1 MWVGLSLC
9 NNGFPWP
16 PQKSWRLIGVDG
28 KWLYIKEICLRLRGE
43 PGEKV
48 SMKTGLYHPEEFKDN
63 CGFGLIAHMTGEP
76 SHHLLQ
82 TAMQALTCMTHR
94 GGINADGKT
103 GDGCGLLMQKPDQ
116 FLRAVAQK
124 HFAVELPKQYAVGM
138 VFFNQDP
145 VKAEAA
151 RANMDREI
159 VAAGLKL
166 VGWRK
171 VPIDTS
177 VLGRLALER
186 LPQIEQVFIGG
197 ERLSDQEFAIKLFSA
212 RRRSSVANAH
222 DADHY
227 ICSFSH
233 KTIIYKGL
241 MMPRDLAAFYP
252 DLGDERLQTA
262 ICVFHQRF
270 STNTLPKWPLAQPF
284 RFLAHNGEINTITG
298 NRNWAMA
305 RRTKFANDQI
315 PDLEELGPLVNRVGS
330 DSSSMDNMLELMV
343 TGGIDLFRGVRMLVP
358 PAWQNVETMDADL
371 RAFYEY
377 NSMHMEPWDG
387 PAGIV
392 MTEGRHAVCLLDR
405 NGLRP
410 ARWVT
415 TTNGYITIAS
425 EIGVWGY
432 QPEEVL
438 AKGRVGPGQILAVD
452 TETGQ
457 ILDTDAIDNRL
468 KSRHPYKRWLRQH
481 ATRIQATLTDDQGAA
496 SYDADQL
503 KQYMKMFQ
511 VTFEERDQVLRPL
524 GEQGQEAVGS
534 MGDDTPMAVL
544 SQRVRSP
551 YDFFRQ
557 QFAQVTNPPID
568 PLREA
573 IVMSLEI
580 CLGAERNIF
589 QESPE
594 HASRVIL
601 SSPVI
606 SPAKWRSLMNLEREG
621 FDRQLIDLN
630 YEESVGLQAAIRNI
644 ADQAEEAVRSGKTQL
659 VLSDRYI
666 APGKL
671 PVHASLAVGAVHHRL
686 TEQGLRCD
694 SNILVETATARDPHH
709 FAVLLGFGASAVY
722 PYLAYE
728 VLADLIRTG
737 EVLGDLDEVFKYYRK
752 GISKGLLKI
761 LSKMGISTI
770 ASYRGAQLFEAVG
783 LAEEVVGLSFKGVSS
798 RIKGARFV
806 DLEGDQKL
814 LAAEAWSARKPI
826 QQGGLLKFVHGG
838 EYHAY
843 NPDVVNTLQ
852 AAVQQGDYAKFKEYT
867 TLVDQRPVSM
877 IRDLLK
883 VKVADE
889 ALPLDQVEPLEA
901 ILKRFDSAGIS
912 LGALSPEAHE
922 ALAEAMNR
930 LGARSNSGEGGED
943 PARYG
948 TIKSSKIKQVA
959 TGRFGVT
966 PEYLVNAEVLQI
978 KVAQGAKPGEGGQL
992 PGGKVNGLIAKLRY
1006 AVPGVT
1012 LISPPPHHDIYSI
1025 EDLAQLIYDLKQV
1038 NPQALVSVKLVAE
1051 AGVGTI
1057 AAGVAKAYAD
1067 LITIS
1072 GYDGGTGASPL
1083 TSIKYA
1089 GAPWELGLAET
1100 HQTLRGNDLR
1110 GKVRVQTDGGLKT
1123 GLDVIKAA
1131 ILGAE
1136 SFGFGTAPMIA
1147 LGCKYLRICHLN
1159 NCATGVATQNEK
1171 LRKDHYIGTV
1181 DMVINFFTFVA
1192 EETREW
1198 LAKLGVRSLG
1208 ELIGRTDLLDVLPGD
1223 TERQQYLDLTPL
1235 LGSSHIPADKPQF
1248 CEVDKNPPF
1257 DKGELAE
1264 KMVEMALPAI
1274 RDQAGGEFSLDICNC
1289 DRSIGAR
1296 ISGEIAKLYG
1306 NQGMADKPV
1315 TFRFK
1320 GTAGQSFGVWNAGGL
1335 NLHLEGDANDYVG
1348 KGMTGGKVTIVPPA
1362 GSPFATQHSAIVGN
1376 TCLYGATGGKLFA
1389 AGTAGER
1396 FAVRNSGAHAVVEG
1410 TGDHCCE
1417 YMTGGFVCVLGK
1429 TGYNFGSGMTGG
1441 FAYVLDMDNSF
1452 VDKLNHELVEI
1463 QRISGEAMEAYRSH
1477 LARVLGEYVEETGS
1491 EWGRELFENLDDYV
1505 RRFWLVKPKAAN
1517 LKQLLSST
1525 RANPQ

>member
-1 MWVGLSLC
+1 
-9 NNGFPWP
+9 
-16 PQKSWRLIGVDG
+16 
-28 KWLYIKEICLRLRGE
+28 
-43 PGEKV
+43 
-48 SMKTGLYHPEEFKDN
+48 MKTGLYHPEEFKDN
-63 CGFGLIAHMTGEP
+63 CGFGLIAHMTGEA

-116 FLRAVAQK
+116 FLRAVAQE

-159 VAAGLKL
+159 INAGLKL

-197 ERLSDQEFAIKLFSA
+197 EGLSDQEFAIKLFSA

-241 MMPRDLAAFYP
+241 MMPADLSAFYP
-252 DLGDERLQTA
+252 DLGDERLKTA

-298 NRNWAMA
+298 NRNWAIA
-305 RRTKFANDQI
+305 RRTKFANDLI

-415 TTNGYITIAS
+415 TKNGYITLAS
-425 EIGVWGY
+425 EIGVWDY
-432 QPEEVL
+432 KPEDVL
-438 AKGRVGPGQILAVD
+438 AKGRVGPGQIFAVD

-481 ATRIQATLTDDQGAA
+481 ALRIQATLTDDQGVA

-630 YEESVGLQAAIRNI
+630 YEESVGLEAAIRNI

-722 PYLAYE
+722 PYLSYE

-783 LAEEVVGLSFKGVSS
+783 LAEEVVGLSFKGVAS

-806 DLEGDQKL
+806 DLENDQKL

-852 AAVQQGDYAKFKEYT
+852 AAVQKGDYAKFKEYT

-883 VKVADE
+883 VKLADQPL
-889 ALPLDQVEPLEA
+889 ALDQVEPLED

-992 PGGKVNGLIAKLRY
+992 PGGKVNGLIARLRY

-1159 NCATGVATQNEK
+1159 NCATGVATQNDK

-1181 DMVINFFTFVA
+1181 DMVVNFFTFVA

-1208 ELIGRTDLLDVLPGD
+1208 ELIGRTDLLDILPGD
-1223 TERQQYLDLTPL
+1223 TERQQYLDLSPL

-1274 RDQAGGEFSLDICNC
+1274 RDLSGGEFSLDICNC

-1296 ISGEIAKLYG
+1296 ISGEIARLHG
-1306 NQGMADKPV
+1306 NQGMAGAPI

-1348 KGMTGGKVTIVPPA
+1348 KGMTGGKLTIVPPA
-1362 GSPFATQHSAIVGN
+1362 GSPFETQHSAIVGN

-1441 FAYVLDMDNSF
+1441 FAYVLDMDNTF

-1491 EWGRELFENLDDYV
+1491 EWGRELSENLDDYV

>member
-1 MWVGLSLC
+1 
-9 NNGFPWP
+9 
-16 PQKSWRLIGVDG
+16 
-28 KWLYIKEICLRLRGE
+28 
-43 PGEKV
+43 
-48 SMKTGLYHPEEFKDN
+48 MKTGLYHPEECKDN
-63 CGFGLIAHMTGEP
+63 CGFGLIAHMTGEA

-103 GDGCGLLMQKPDQ
+103 GDGCGLLIQKPDQ
-116 FLRAVAQK
+116 FLRAMAQE

-159 VAAGLKL
+159 IAAGLKL

-177 VLGRLALER
+177 VLGRLAMER

-197 ERLSDQEFAIKLFSA
+197 EGLSDQEFAIKLFSA
-212 RRRSSVANAH
+212 RRRSSVANAD

-305 RRTKFANDQI
+305 RRTKFANDLI
-315 PDLEELGPLVNRVGS
+315 PDLAELGPLVNRVGS

-457 ILDTDAIDNRL
+457 ILDTDAIDDRL

-481 ATRIQATLTDDQGAA
+481 ATRIQATLTDDQGVA

-606 SPAKWRSLMNLEREG
+606 SPAKWRSLMNLERAG
-621 FDRQLIDLN
+621 FERQLIDLN
-630 YEESVGLQAAIRNI
+630 YEQSVGLEAAIRNI
-644 ADQAEEAVRSGKTQL
+644 ADQAEEAVRAGKTQL

-722 PYLAYE
+722 PYLSYE

-770 ASYRGAQLFEAVG
+770 ASYRGAQLFEAIG
-783 LAEEVVGLSFKGVSS
+783 LSEEVVGLSFKGVSS
-798 RIKGARFV
+798 RIKGARFE
-806 DLEGDQKL
+806 DLESDQKL

-883 VKVADE
+883 VKVADQPL
-889 ALPLDQVEPLEA
+889 ALEQVEPLEA

-943 PARYG
+943 PSRYG
-948 TIKSSKIKQVA
+948 TIRSSKIKQVA

-1159 NCATGVATQNEK
+1159 NCATGVATQNDK

-1223 TERQQYLDLTPL
+1223 TERQRYLDLSPL

-1248 CEVDKNPPF
+1248 CEVDRNPPF
-1257 DKGELAE
+1257 DEGHLAE
-1264 KMVEMALPAI
+1264 KMVEMAMPAI

-1296 ISGEIAKLYG
+1296 VSGEIARLHG
-1306 NQGMADKPV
+1306 NQGMAAAPI

-1348 KGMTGGKVTIVPPA
+1348 KGMTGGKLTIVPPA
-1362 GSPFATQHSAIVGN
+1362 GSPFATQDSAILGN

-1417 YMTGGFVCVLGK
+1417 YMTGGFVCVLGN

-1477 LARVLGEYVEETGS
+1477 LARVLAEYVEETGS
-1491 EWGRELFENLDDYV
+1491 EWGRELSENLDDYV

>member
-1 MWVGLSLC
+1 
-9 NNGFPWP
+9 
-16 PQKSWRLIGVDG
+16 
-28 KWLYIKEICLRLRGE
+28 
-43 PGEKV
+43 
-48 SMKTGLYHPEEFKDN
+48 MKAGLYHPDQFKDN
-63 CGFGLIAHMTGEP
+63 CGFGLIAHMEGEA
-76 SHHLLQ
+76 SHHLLK
-82 TAMQALTCMTHR
+82 TAIEALTCMTHR

-103 GDGCGLLMQKPDQ
+103 GDGCGLLIQKPDL
-116 FLRAVAQK
+116 FLRAVAKEQ
-124 HFAVELPKQYAVGM
+124 FGSDLPQQYAVGM
-138 VFFNQDP
+138 VFFNQDSG
-145 VKAEAA
+145 KAEAA
-151 RANMDREI
+151 RANMNREI
-159 VAAGLKL
+159 EAAGLQL
-166 VGWRK
+166 IGWRK

-197 ERLSDQEFAIKLFSA
+197 EGLDDQQFAIKLFSA
-212 RRRSSVANAH
+212 RRRSSVANAA
-222 DADHY
+222 DTDHY
-227 ICSFSH
+227 ICSFSP

-241 MMPRDLAAFYP
+241 MMPADLQQFYP

-298 NRNWAMA
+298 NRNWALA
-305 RRTKFANDQI
+305 RRLKFANELI

-343 TGGIDLFRGVRMLVP
+343 TGGIDLFRGVRMIIP
-358 PAWQNVETMDADL
+358 PAWQNMETMDADL

-387 PAGIV
+387 PAGV
-392 MTEGRHAVCLLDR
+392 VLTDGRHAVCLLDR

-415 TTNGYITIAS
+415 TKNGYITLAS
-425 EIGVWGY
+425 EIGVWDY
-432 QPEEVL
+432 KPEDVI

-457 ILDTDAIDNRL
+457 VLDTDAIDNRL
-468 KSRHPYKRWLRQH
+468 KSRHPYKQWLRQN
-481 ATRIQATLTDDQGAA
+481 AVRIQAKLDDDHGVA

-551 YDFFRQ
+551 FDYFRQ

-568 PLREA
+568 PLRES
-573 IVMSLEI
+573 IVLSLEI

-589 QESPE
+589 EESPA
-594 HASRVIL
+594 HASRVML

-606 SPAKWRSLMNLEREG
+606 SPAKWRALMSLSAPGFERHV
-621 FDRQLIDLN
+621 IDLN
-630 YEESVGLQAAIRNI
+630 YDPAIGLEAAVRNI
-644 ADQAEEAVRSGKTQL
+644 ADQAEEAVRAGKVLL
-659 VLSDRYI
+659 VLTDRHI

-671 PVHASLAVGAVHHRL
+671 PAHAALATGAVHHRL
-686 TEQGLRCD
+686 TDKGLRCD
-694 SNILVETATARDPHH
+694 CNILVETATARDPHH
-709 FAVLLGFGASAVY
+709 FAVLVGFGASAVY
-722 PYLAYE
+722 PFLAYE

-737 EVLGDLDEVFKYYRK
+737 EVLGDLYEVFKYYRK

-783 LAEEVVGLSFKGVSS
+783 LSGEVTDLCFKGVAS
-798 RIKGARFV
+798 RIQGARFI
-806 DLEGDQKL
+806 DIESEQKL
-814 LAAEAWSARKPI
+814 LAFEAWNNRKPI
-826 QQGGLLKFVHGG
+826 QQGGLLKFVYGG

-843 NPDVVNTLQ
+843 NPDVVRTIQ
-852 AAVQQGDYAKFKEYT
+852 EAVQQGDYAKYKEYAA
-867 TLVDQRPVSM
+867 LVDLRPASM

-883 VKVADE
+883 LKLADQ
-889 ALPLDQVEPLEA
+889 ALPLDQVEPLNEV
-901 ILKRFDSAGIS
+901 LKRFDSAGIS

-922 ALAEAMNR
+922 AIAEAMNR

-948 TIKSSKIKQVA
+948 TVRSSKIKQVA

-992 PGGKVNGLIAKLRY
+992 PGGKVNGLIARLRY

-1038 NPQALVSVKLVAE
+1038 NPAALVSVKLVAE

-1083 TSIKYA
+1083 SSIKYA
-1089 GAPWELGLAET
+1089 GSPWELGLAET

-1136 SFGFGTAPMIA
+1136 SFGFGTGPMVA

-1159 NCATGVATQNEK
+1159 NCATGVATQNDK
-1171 LRKDHYIGTV
+1171 LRKDHFIGTV
-1181 DMVINFFTFVA
+1181 EMVMNYFTYIA
-1192 EETREW
+1192 EDTREW

-1208 ELIGRTDLLDVLPGD
+1208 ELIGRTDLLEVLPGE
-1223 TERQQYLDLTPL
+1223 TAKQGNLDLTPL
-1235 LGSSHIPADKPQF
+1235 LGSDLIPADKPQF
-1248 CEVDKNPPF
+1248 CEVEKNPPF
-1257 DKGELAE
+1257 DQGLLAE
-1264 KMVEMALPAI
+1264 KMVEIAAAAI
-1274 RDQAGGEFSLDICNC
+1274 AGKTGGDFELDICNC

-1296 ISGEIAKLYG
+1296 VSGEIAKQYG
-1306 NQGMADKPV
+1306 NQGMKDAPI

-1335 NLHLEGDANDYVG
+1335 HLRLEGDANDYVG
-1348 KGMTGGKVTIVPPA
+1348 KGMTGGKLVIVPPA
-1362 GSPFATQHSAIVGN
+1362 GSPFKTQESAIIGN
-1376 TCLYGATGGKLFA
+1376 TCLYGATGGRLFA

-1396 FAVRNSGAHAVVEG
+1396 FGVRNSGAHAVVEG

-1429 TGYNFGSGMTGG
+1429 TGVNFGSGMTGG
-1441 FAYVLDMDNSF
+1441 FAYVLDLDNSF
-1452 VDKLNHELVEI
+1452 VDRVNHELVEI
-1463 QRISGEAMEAYRSH
+1463 QRISNEAMEAYRSH
-1477 LARVLGEYVEETGS
+1477 LREVLSEYVAETS
-1491 EWGRELFENLDDYV
+1491 SPWGTHLLENLEDYL
-1505 RRFWLVKPKAAN
+1505 RKFWLVKPKAAS
-1517 LKQLLSST
+1517 LGSLLSST

>member
-1 MWVGLSLC
+1 
-9 NNGFPWP
+9 
-16 PQKSWRLIGVDG
+16 
-28 KWLYIKEICLRLRGE
+28 
-43 PGEKV
+43 
-48 SMKTGLYHPEEFKDN
+48 MKTGLYHPEEFKDN

-116 FLRAVAQK
+116 FLRAVAQE
-124 HFAVELPKQYAVGM
+124 HFAVELPRQYAVGM

-159 VAAGLKL
+159 INAGLKL

-197 ERLSDQEFAIKLFSA
+197 EGLSDQEFAIKLFSA

-222 DADHY
+222 DTDHY

-305 RRTKFANDQI
+305 RRTKFANDLI

-432 QPEEVL
+432 QPEDVL

-481 ATRIQATLTDDQGAA
+481 ATRIQATLTDDQGVA

-630 YEESVGLQAAIRNI
+630 YEESVGLEAAIRNI
-644 ADQAEEAVRSGKTQL
+644 ADQAEEAVRAGKTQL

-770 ASYRGAQLFEAVG
+770 ASYRGAQLFEAIG

-798 RIKGARFV
+798 RIKGARFA
-806 DLEGDQKL
+806 DLESDQKL

-883 VKVADE
+883 VKVADQPL
-889 ALPLDQVEPLEA
+889 ALEQIEPLEA

-943 PARYG
+943 PSRYG

-1159 NCATGVATQNEK
+1159 NCATGVATQNDK

-1257 DKGELAE
+1257 DQGELAE
-1264 KMVEMALPAI
+1264 KMVEMAMPAI

-1296 ISGEIAKLYG
+1296 VSGEIARLHG
-1306 NQGMADKPV
+1306 NQGMAAAPI

-1348 KGMTGGKVTIVPPA
+1348 KGMTGGKVTIVPPV
-1362 GSPFATQHSAIVGN
+1362 GSPFETQHSAIVGN

-1441 FAYVLDMDNSF
+1441 FAYVLDMDNTF

-1477 LARVLGEYVEETGS
+1477 LARVLAEYVEETGS
-1491 EWGRELFENLDDYV
+1491 EWGRELSENLDDYV

>member
-1 MWVGLSLC
+1 
-9 NNGFPWP
+9 
-16 PQKSWRLIGVDG
+16 
-28 KWLYIKEICLRLRGE
+28 
-43 PGEKV
+43 
-48 SMKTGLYHPEEFKDN
+48 MKAGLYRPDEFKDN
-63 CGFGLIAHMTGEP
+63 CGFGLIAHMQGEP
-76 SHHLLQ
+76 SHHLLK
-82 TAMQALTCMTHR
+82 TAIEALTCMTHR

-103 GDGCGLLMQKPDQ
+103 GDGCGLLIQKPDQ
-116 FLRAVAQK
+116 FLRAIAQEQ
-124 HFAVELPKQYAVGM
+124 FGVELPAQYAVGM

-145 VKAEAA
+145 AKAEAA
-151 RANMDREI
+151 RENMNREI
-159 VAAGLKL
+159 LAAGLQL

-177 VLGRLALER
+177 VLGQLALER

-197 ERLSDQEFAIKLFSA
+197 EGLSDQEFAIKLFSA
-212 RRRSSVANAH
+212 RRRSSVANAD

-241 MMPRDLAAFYP
+241 MMPADLQQFYP

-262 ICVFHQRF
+262 IAVFHQRF

-298 NRNWAMA
+298 NRNWAQA
-305 RRTKFANDQI
+305 RRTKFANELI
-315 PDLEELGPLVNRVGS
+315 PDLDELGPLVNRVGS

-343 TGGIDLFRGVRMLVP
+343 TGGIDLFRGLRMIIP

-387 PAGIV
+387 PAGV
-392 MTEGRHAVCLLDR
+392 VLTDGRHAVCLLDR

-415 TTNGYITIAS
+415 TKNGYITLAS
-425 EIGVWGY
+425 EIGVWDY
-432 QPEEVL
+432 QPEDVI

-457 ILDTDAIDNRL
+457 VLDTESIDSRL
-468 KSRHPYKRWLRQH
+468 KSRHPYKLWLRKH
-481 ATRIQATLTDDQGAA
+481 AQRIKATLEDRDHG
-496 SYDADQL
+496 SPFYDPDQL

-551 YDFFRQ
+551 YDYFRQ

-589 QESPE
+589 SESPE
-594 HASRVIL
+594 HATRVIL

-606 SPAKWRSLMNLEREG
+606 SPAKWRALMNLDRPG
-621 FDRQLIDLN
+621 FDRHVIDMN
-630 YEESVGLQAAIRNI
+630 YDESLGLEAAVRNM
-644 ADQAEEAVRSGKTQL
+644 ADQAEEAVRAGKVLL
-659 VLSDRYI
+659 VLTDRHI

-671 PVHASLAVGAVHHRL
+671 PAHASLVTGAVHHRL
-686 TEQGLRCD
+686 VEKGLRCD
-694 SNILVETATARDPHH
+694 CNILVETATARDPHH
-709 FAVLLGFGASAVY
+709 YAVLLGFGASAVY
-722 PYLAYE
+722 PFLAYE
-728 VLADLIRTG
+728 VLGDLIRTG
-737 EVLGDLDEVFKYYRK
+737 EVLGDLYEVFKHYRK

-761 LSKMGISTI
+761 LSKMGISTV

-783 LAEEVVGLSFKGVSS
+783 LADEVTELCFRGVAS
-798 RIKGARFV
+798 RIQGARFV
-806 DLEGDQKL
+806 DIESEQKL
-814 LAAEAWSARKPI
+814 LSFEAWNNRKPI
-826 QQGGLLKFVHGG
+826 QQGGLLKFVYGG

-843 NPDVVNTLQ
+843 NPDVVRTLQ
-852 AAVQQGDYAKFKEYT
+852 EAVQQGNYAKYKEYS
-867 TLVDQRPVSM
+867 TLVDTRPVSM

-883 VKVADE
+883 VKESATPISLDE
-889 ALPLDQVEPLEA
+889 VEPLQS
-901 ILKRFDSAGIS
+901 IFKRFDAAGIS

-930 LGARSNSGEGGED
+930 LGGRSNSGEGGED

-992 PGGKVNGLIAKLRY
+992 PGGKVNGLIARLRY

-1038 NPQALVSVKLVAE
+1038 NPKALVSVKLVAE

-1083 TSIKYA
+1083 TSIRYA

-1136 SFGFGTAPMIA
+1136 SFGFGTAPMVA

-1159 NCATGVATQNEK
+1159 NCATGVATQNDK
-1171 LRKDHYIGTV
+1171 LRKDHFIGTV
-1181 DMVINFFTFVA
+1181 EMVMNFFTYVA

-1198 LAKLGVRSLG
+1198 LAKLGVRSLE
-1208 ELIGRTDLLDVLPGD
+1208 ELIGRTDLLEVLPGE
-1223 TERQQYLDLTPL
+1223 TAKQGNLDLSPL
-1235 LGSSHIPADKPQF
+1235 LASAHIPADKPQF
-1248 CEVDKNPPF
+1248 CQVPKNPPF
-1257 DKGELAE
+1257 DEGLLAE
-1264 KMVEMALPAI
+1264 KMVDMAKDAI
-1274 RDQAGGEFSLDICNC
+1274 AGKTGGEFELNIGNC

-1296 ISGEIAKLYG
+1296 ISGEIARVHG
-1306 NQGMADKPV
+1306 NQGMNDAPI

-1335 NLHLEGDANDYVG
+1335 NLRLEGDANDYVG
-1348 KGMTGGKVTIVPPA
+1348 KGMTGGKIVITPPA
-1362 GSPFATQHSAIVGN
+1362 GSPFATEDSAIIGN

-1389 AGTAGER
+1389 TGTAGER

-1441 FAYVLDMDNSF
+1441 FAYVLDMDNGF
-1452 VDKLNHELVEI
+1452 YDRVNHELVEI
-1463 QRISGEAMEAYRSH
+1463 QRINNEAMEAYRSH
-1477 LARVLGEYVEETGS
+1477 LESVLAEYVEETGS
-1491 EWGRELFENLDDYV
+1491 EWGQNLLENLDDYL
-1505 RRFWLVKPKAAN
+1505 RKFWLVKPKAAS
-1517 LKQLLSST
+1517 LKSLLSST

>member
-1 MWVGLSLC
+1 
-9 NNGFPWP
+9 
-16 PQKSWRLIGVDG
+16 
-28 KWLYIKEICLRLRGE
+28 
-43 PGEKV
+43 
-48 SMKTGLYHPEEFKDN
+48 MKAGLYHPDEFKDN
-63 CGFGLIAHMTGEP
+63 CGFGLIAHMQGEA

-82 TAMQALTCMTHR
+82 TAIQALTCMTHR

-103 GDGCGLLMQKPDQ
+103 GDGCGLLMQKPDA
-116 FLRAVAQK
+116 FLRAKAQE
-124 HFAVELPKQYAVGM
+124 HFGVELPRQYAVGM
-138 VFFNQDP
+138 LFLSQDAAT
-145 VKAEAA
+145 AEAA
-151 RANMDREI
+151 RARVNQEI
-159 VAAGLKL
+159 AAQGLSL
-166 VGWRK
+166 VGWRE
-171 VPIDTS
+171 VPVDTS

-186 LPQIEQVFIGG
+186 LPRIEQVFVSGAG
-197 ERLSDQEFAIKLFSA
+197 LNDQEFAIKLFFT
-212 RRRSSVANAH
+212 RRRAEVALK
-222 DADHY
+222 ADEDFY
-227 ICSFSH
+227 VCSLSH
-233 KTIIYKGL
+233 KDLIYKGL
-241 MMPRDLAAFYP
+241 MMPADLEQFYP
-252 DLGDERLQTA
+252 DLGDERLATA

-298 NRNWAMA
+298 NRNWAQA
-305 RRTKFANDQI
+305 RRTKFGNELL
-315 PDLEELGPLVNRVGS
+315 PDLDSIDPLVNRTGS
-330 DSSSMDNMLELMV
+330 DSSSMDNMLELLV
-343 TGGIDLFRGVRMLVP
+343 TGGMDLFRGLRMIIP
-358 PAWQNVETMDADL
+358 PAWQNVETMAADL
-371 RAFYEY
+371 RGFYEY

-387 PAGIV
+387 PAGV
-392 MTEGRHAVCLLDR
+392 VLTDGRYAVCLLDR

-415 TTNGYITIAS
+415 TQNGYITIAS
-425 EIGVWGY
+425 EIGVWDY
-432 QPEEVL
+432 QPEDVI

-457 ILDTDAIDNRL
+457 ILHTDDIDSRL
-468 KSRHPYKRWLRQH
+468 KSRHPYKQWLRQN
-481 ATRIQATLTDDQGAA
+481 ALRIQATMEDDHGVA

-524 GEQGQEAVGS
+524 AEQGQEAVGS

-544 SQRVRSP
+544 SKRVRSTFD
-551 YDFFRQ
+551 YFRQ

-573 IVMSLEI
+573 IVMSLET
-580 CLGAERNIF
+580 CLGAERNVF
-589 QESPE
+589 EE
-594 HASRVIL
+594 TADHANRAIL
-601 SSPVI
+601 STPVI
-606 SPAKWRSLMNLEREG
+606 SPAKWRTIMTLDRPGFER
-621 FDRQLIDLN
+621 QIIDLN
-630 YEESVGLQAAIRNI
+630 YEEALGLEAAVRNI
-644 ADQAEEAVRSGKTQL
+644 ADQAEEAVRSGKVLL
-659 VLSDRYI
+659 VLTDRHI

-686 TEQGLRCD
+686 VEKGLRCD
-694 SNILVETATARDPHH
+694 CNILVETATARDPHH
-709 FAVLLGFGASAVY
+709 FAVLLGFGATAVY
-722 PYLAYE
+722 PFLAYE

-737 EVLGDLDEVFKYYRK
+737 EVLGDLFEVFKHYRK
-752 GISKGLLKI
+752 GITKGLLKI
-761 LSKMGISTI
+761 LSKMGISTV

-783 LAEEVVGLSFKGVSS
+783 LSDEVVELSFRGVAS

-806 DLEGDQKL
+806 DIEAEQKL
-814 LAAEAWSARKPI
+814 LAFEAWNNRKPI
-826 QQGGLLKFVHGG
+826 QQGGLLKFVYGG

-843 NPDVVNTLQ
+843 NPDVVSTLQ
-852 AAVQQGDYAKFKEYT
+852 AAVQQGNYEKFKEYT
-867 TLVDQRPVSM
+867 ALVDSRPVSM
-877 IRDLLK
+877 IRDLLQ
-883 VKVADE
+883 VKTADQ
-889 ALPLDQVEPLEA
+889 PLSLDEVEPLDS

-948 TIKSSKIKQVA
+948 TSRSSKIKQVA

-992 PGGKVNGLIAKLRY
+992 PGGKVNGLIARLRY

-1025 EDLAQLIYDLKQV
+1025 EDLAQLIFDLKQV
-1038 NPQALVSVKLVAE
+1038 NPAALVSVKLVAE
-1051 AGVGTI
+1051 PGVGTI

-1072 GYDGGTGASPL
+1072 GYDGGTGASPI

-1089 GAPWELGLAET
+1089 GSPWELGLAET

-1159 NCATGVATQNEK
+1159 NCATGVATQNDK
-1171 LRKDHYIGTV
+1171 LRKDHFIGTV
-1181 DMVINFFTFVA
+1181 DMVVNFFTYIA

-1208 ELIGRTDLLDVLPGD
+1208 ELIGRTDLLDLLPGE
-1223 TERQQYLDLTPL
+1223 TEKQRHLDLSPL
-1235 LGSSHIPADKPQF
+1235 LGSEHIPADKPQF
-1248 CEVDKNPPF
+1248 CQVEKNPPF
-1257 DKGELAE
+1257 DLGLLAE
-1264 KMVEMALPAI
+1264 KMVELAKTAI
-1274 RDQAGGEFSLDICNC
+1274 AEKSGGEFELEICNC

-1296 ISGEIAKLYG
+1296 VSGEIAKAHG
-1306 NQGMADKPV
+1306 NQGMAKAPV

-1335 NLHLEGDANDYVG
+1335 NLYLEGDANDYVG
-1348 KGMTGGKVTIVPPA
+1348 KGMTGGKLVITPPK
-1362 GSPFATQHSAIVGN
+1362 GSPFKTQDSAIIGN

-1396 FAVRNSGAHAVVEG
+1396 FAVRNSGAHTVVEG

-1417 YMTGGFVCVLGK
+1417 YMTGGFVCVLGR

-1441 FAYVLDMDNSF
+1441 FAYVLDLDNSF
-1452 VDKLNHELVEI
+1452 VDRVNHELVEI
-1463 QRISGEAMEAYRSH
+1463 QRINNEAMEAYRSH
-1477 LARVLGEYVEETGS
+1477 LQRVLVEYVQETAS
-1491 EWGRELFENLDDYV
+1491 DWGRNLLDNLDDYL
-1505 RRFWLVKPKAAN
+1505 RKFWLVKPKAAS
-1517 LKQLLSST
+1517 LASLLSST

>member
-1 MWVGLSLC
+1 
-9 NNGFPWP
+9 
-16 PQKSWRLIGVDG
+16 
-28 KWLYIKEICLRLRGE
+28 
-43 PGEKV
+43 
-48 SMKTGLYHPEEFKDN
+48 MKTGLYHPEEFKDN

-116 FLRAVAQK
+116 FLRAVAQE
-124 HFAVELPKQYAVGM
+124 HFTVELPKQYAVGM

-145 VKAEAA
+145 VKAQAA

-159 VAAGLKL
+159 LAAGLQL

-186 LPQIEQVFIGG
+186 LPQIEQVFVGG
-197 ERLSDQEFAIKLFSA
+197 EGLSDQEFAIKLFSA
-212 RRRSSVANAH
+212 RRRSSVANAA
-222 DADHY
+222 DTDHY

-241 MMPRDLAAFYP
+241 MMPADLAAFYP

-305 RRTKFANDQI
+305 RRTKFANELI

-343 TGGIDLFRGVRMLVP
+343 TGGIDLFRGVRMIIP
-358 PAWQNVETMDADL
+358 PAWQNVQTMDADL

-387 PAGIV
+387 PAGVV

-415 TTNGYITIAS
+415 TTNGYITLAS
-425 EIGVWGY
+425 EIGVWDY
-432 QPEEVL
+432 KPEEVI
-438 AKGRVGPGQILAVD
+438 AKGRVGPGQIFAVD

-481 ATRIQATLTDDQGAA
+481 AVRIQASLSDDPGVA

-503 KQYMKMFQ
+503 KQFMKMFQ

-534 MGDDTPMAVL
+534 MGDDTPMAIL

-551 YDFFRQ
+551 YDYFRQ

-589 QESPE
+589 QESAE
-594 HASRVIL
+594 HAARVIL

-606 SPAKWRSLMNLEREG
+606 SPAKWRSLMTLEREG
-621 FDRQLIDLN
+621 FARQLIDLN
-630 YEESVGLQAAIRNI
+630 YEQGLGLEAAIRNI

-659 VLSDRYI
+659 VLSDRHI

-709 FAVLLGFGASAVY
+709 FAVLIGFGASAVY

-761 LSKMGISTI
+761 LSKMGISTVT
-770 ASYRGAQLFEAVG
+770 SYRGAQLFEAVG
-783 LAEEVVGLSFKGVSS
+783 LSDEVVHLSFRGVAS

-806 DLEGDQKL
+806 DIENEQKL

-852 AAVQQGDYAKFKEYT
+852 AAVQKGDYARFKEYT
-867 TLVDQRPVSM
+867 ALVDKRPVSM

-883 VKVADE
+883 VKVADQ
-889 ALPLDQVEPLEA
+889 PLAIDEIEPLQE

-1038 NPQALVSVKLVAE
+1038 NPKALVSVKLVAE

-1159 NCATGVATQNEK
+1159 NCATGVATQNDK

-1181 DMVINFFTFVA
+1181 DMVVNFFTFVA

-1198 LAKLGVRSLG
+1198 LAKLGVRTLG
-1208 ELIGRTDLLDVLPGD
+1208 DLIGRTDLLEILPGE
-1223 TERQQYLDLTPL
+1223 TEKQQHLDLSPL
-1235 LGSSHIPADKPQF
+1235 LGSPHVPADKPQF
-1248 CEVDKNPPF
+1248 CQVERNPPF

-1264 KMVEMALPAI
+1264 KMVEMAMPAI
-1274 RDQAGGEFSLDICNC
+1274 RDRSGGEFSMNICNC

-1296 ISGEIAKLYG
+1296 ISGEIARLHG
-1306 NQGMADKPV
+1306 NQGMAGAPI
-1315 TFRFK
+1315 TFRFN

-1335 NLHLEGDANDYVG
+1335 NLYLSGDANDYVG

-1362 GSPFATQHSAIVGN
+1362 GSPFETQHSAIVGN

-1463 QRISGEAMEAYRSH
+1463 QRISGEAMEAYRTH

-1491 EWGRELFENLDDYV
+1491 EWGRELSENLDDYM

>member
-1 MWVGLSLC
+1 
-9 NNGFPWP
+9 
-16 PQKSWRLIGVDG
+16 
-28 KWLYIKEICLRLRGE
+28 
-43 PGEKV
+43 
-48 SMKTGLYHPEEFKDN
+48 MKTGLYHPEEFKDN

-116 FLRAVAQK
+116 FLRAVAQE

-159 VAAGLKL
+159 LAAGLTL

-197 ERLSDQEFAIKLFSA
+197 EGLSDQAFAIKLFSA

-222 DADHY
+222 DTDHY

-252 DLGDERLQTA
+252 DLDDPRLQTA

-432 QPEEVL
+432 QPEEVI
-438 AKGRVGPGQILAVD
+438 AKGRVGPGQIFAVD

-621 FDRQLIDLN
+621 FDRQMIDLN
-630 YEESVGLQAAIRNI
+630 YEQGVGLEAAIRNI
-644 ADQAEEAVRSGKTQL
+644 ADQAEEAVRGGKTQL

-770 ASYRGAQLFEAVG
+770 ASYRGAQLFEAIG
-783 LAEEVVGLSFKGVSS
+783 LAEDVVGLSFKGVSS
-798 RIKGARFV
+798 RIKGARFE
-806 DLEGDQKL
+806 DLESDQKL

-867 TLVDQRPVSM
+867 SLVDQRPVSM

-883 VKVADE
+883 VKVADQ
-889 ALPLDQVEPLEA
+889 PLAIEQIEPLEA

-943 PARYG
+943 PSRYG
-948 TIKSSKIKQVA
+948 TVRSSKIKQVA

-1159 NCATGVATQNEK
+1159 NCATGVATQNDK

-1208 ELIGRTDLLDVLPGD
+1208 ELIGRTDLLDILPGD
-1223 TERQQYLDLTPL
+1223 TERQQYLDLSPL

-1264 KMVEMALPAI
+1264 KMVEMAMSAI
-1274 RDQAGGEFSLDICNC
+1274 RDQSGGEFSLDICNC

-1296 ISGEIAKLYG
+1296 ISGEIARLHG
-1306 NQGMADKPV
+1306 NQGMAAAPI

-1362 GSPFATQHSAIVGN
+1362 GSPFETQHSAIVGN

-1477 LARVLGEYVEETGS
+1477 LARVLAEYVDETGS
-1491 EWGRELFENLDDYV
+1491 EWGRELSENLDDYV
-1505 RRFWLVKPKAAN
+1505 RRFWLVKPKAAT